1 MSSFDPTHLLGPF
14 VAIMVV
20 VLIFGSRLTTGKA
33 KETPEGLVFALKP
46 IYAWSRMLFLPVYM
60 AFFFWLAWRQNH
72 TMPWTILSLCL
83 VIYAFSLLQA
93 PATIILTP
101 MAVTQ
106 HFWFQRTQTIPY
118 GEVTNLHATQ
128 AGRTTLVLGENRAR
142 IRHSADHAAAADFRR
157 EIERRTGK
165 HIIV

>member
-1 MSSFDPTHLLGPF
+1 MTSFDPTHLLGPF
-14 VAIMVV
+14 VGIMVV

-46 IYAWSRMLFLPVYM
+46 IYAWSRLLFLPVYM
-60 AFFFWLAWRQNH
+60 LFFLWLAWRQNH
-72 TMPWTILSLCL
+72 TMPWPIIILCL
-83 VIYAFSLLQA
+83 VAYAFSLLQI

-106 HFWFQRTQTIPY
+106 RYWLLRTQTIPY
-118 GEVTNLHATQ
+118 GEVTNLHAMQ
-128 AGRTTLVLGENRAR
+128 AGRTILVLGENRAR
-142 IRHSADHAAAADFRR
+142 IRHSANHAAPADFRR

-165 HIIV
+165 HVIV